1 MERNAALMTARGGR
15 REGQGPGATRAQV
28 LCIIS
33 LNLPG
38 NKNQW
43 RHLLKLQILGSL
55 LWALWF
61 QFDKHGT
68 ELHQESAVLNKILGC
83 AGRARGGAERV
94 CRFLPSSSC
103 QHSVYVVWLLWSP
116 DGHHCS
122 CRGATGH
129 QQCGPGRPLGRTY
142 RGRGILKWF
151 QLGTG

>member
-68 ELHQESAVLNKILGC
+68 ELHQESTVLNKILGC

-103 QHSVYVVWLLWSP
+103 QNSVYVSWQRDGVAALEPGRASLRMSGCNGASAVWSRAATRQDLQ
-116 DGHHCS
+116 
-122 CRGATGH
+122 RTGH
-129 QQCGPGRPLGRTY
+129 S
-142 RGRGILKWF
+142 
-151 QLGTG
+151 